1 MSPSSQTRKHDYV
14 AYQSN
19 PEVNKSLP
27 GFYSATNTYH
37 LGQEKKKKTKDF
49 LQNLGPLSSLP

>member
-37 LGQEKKKKTKDF
+37 LGQEKKKVIEMVD
-49 LQNLGPLSSLP
+49 LVMERER